1 MPEVYIPIM
10 IGRYLDLPEL
20 LEVDLLADERSLVS
34 FSEAAIKQTRDL
46 PIHICNWTWII
57 SLLLEYERIAGLI
70 HNQIHF
76 KTKVKG
82 E

>member
-46 PIHICNWTWII
+46 PIHICNWT
-57 SLLLEYERIAGLI
+57 
-70 HNQIHF
+70 
-76 KTKVKG
+76 
-82 E
+82 